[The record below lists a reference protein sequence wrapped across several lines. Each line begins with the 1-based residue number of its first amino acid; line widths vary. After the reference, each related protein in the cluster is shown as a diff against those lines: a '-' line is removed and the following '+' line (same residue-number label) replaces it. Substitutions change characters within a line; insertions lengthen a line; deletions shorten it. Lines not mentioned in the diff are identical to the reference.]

1 MRIIVLFVMVVV
13 LGGCAHVMSDAGLKP
28 VDRSLRYAEL
38 KKNPEALVGK
48 QVLVGGMIAGTR
60 SSGDVIM
67 LEVVQLELFN
77 NGVPDESSRS
87 GGRFLALSSEL
98 IDPLLYRPGNF
109 VTLIGEVRGKQIQ
122 KLESVDY
129 PYPLIAVKELRM
141 FRASEPFATY
151 PNNPYQNRVG
161 DNRLMLLPPGPP
173 DGEPVKP
180 R

>member
-1 MRIIVLFVMVVV
+1 MRIIVLFVMIVL

-28 VDRSLRYAEL
+28 VDRSLAYAEL

-98 IDPLLYRPGNF
+98 IDPLLYRPGNL
-109 VTLIGEVRGKQIQ
+109 VTLIGEVRGKRIQ

-151 PNNPYQNRVG
+151 PNNPYQNRAG
-161 DNRLMLLPPGPP
+161 DNRLMLRPPGSP
-173 DGEPVKP
+173 DGELGKP